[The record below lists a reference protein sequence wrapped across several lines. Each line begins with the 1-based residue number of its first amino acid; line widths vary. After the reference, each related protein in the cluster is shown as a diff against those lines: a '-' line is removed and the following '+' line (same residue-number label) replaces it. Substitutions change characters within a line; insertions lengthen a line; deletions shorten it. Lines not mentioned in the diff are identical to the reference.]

1 VCELLGNEVGLTSV
15 CRVENNF
22 LLVVYDKAR
31 DDDSQKSVAQAI
43 PTTYV
48 RAGFNFNFSIHCFFP
63 SSYNFLPPSYKK
75 IVTFLSSRFNGQRN
89 KSANTT
95 HQGK

>member
-43 PTTYV
+43 PTTICTSWFQLQFQHPLFFSLQLQLFTPKLQKN
-48 RAGFNFNFSIHCFFP
+48 RNFSI
-63 SSYNFLPPSYKK
+63 
-75 IVTFLSSRFNGQRN
+75 
-89 KSANTT
+89 
-95 HQGK
+95 